1 LDADVESPNNEYNRL
16 KLKKWI
22 LTAIEERVRKNN
34 VLVAG
39 RMVQQ
44 AAKKAQIFK
53 RDCIVTVAIP
63 TKLQRPTKPK
73 RLPV

>member
-1 LDADVESPNNEYNRL
+1 LDVDAELLNNKHNRL

-22 LTAIEERVRKNN
+22 LTAIEEQVRKNN
-34 VLVAG
+34 VFVVS

-63 TKLQRPTKPK
+63 AKL
-73 RLPV
+73 